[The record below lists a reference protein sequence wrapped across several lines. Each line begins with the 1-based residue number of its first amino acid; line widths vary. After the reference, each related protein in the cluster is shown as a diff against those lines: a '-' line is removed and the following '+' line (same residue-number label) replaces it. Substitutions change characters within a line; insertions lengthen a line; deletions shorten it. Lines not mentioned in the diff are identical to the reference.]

1 MEYLGIPF
9 ALRNDYLARA
19 EDLRE
24 SIHQSIALLLSTRVG
39 DLPFLPD
46 YGCEIWQMAFTD
58 IETANRADVR
68 ASLRNAIDKYEK
80 RLFNVSVSFT
90 HDHGPGPH
98 VLGVRAKINGNFMD
112 NGTEQKFEAEYN
124 LG

>member
-1 MEYLGIPF
+1 M
-9 ALRNDYLARA
+9 
-19 EDLRE
+19 
-24 SIHQSIALLLSTRVG
+24 G

-68 ASLRNAIDKYEK
+68 SSLRAALDKYEK
-80 RLFNVSVSFT
+80 RLFSVSVSFT
-90 HDHGPGPH
+90 HDHGPGPQI
-98 VLGVRAKINGNFMD
+98 LGIRAKVTGTFLD
-112 NGTEQKFEAEYN
+112 NGQEQRFEAVYN